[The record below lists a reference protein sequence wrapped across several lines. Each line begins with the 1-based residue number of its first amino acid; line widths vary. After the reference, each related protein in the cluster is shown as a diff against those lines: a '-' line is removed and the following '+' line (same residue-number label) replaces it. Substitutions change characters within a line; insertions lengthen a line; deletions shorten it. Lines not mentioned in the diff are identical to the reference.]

1 MVQMASKQVG
11 KKSRIIWHLFG
22 ICLTIVFS
30 SNNKVDTKL
39 DMHPRIIVIVGR
51 RVTSSRRVRG
61 KYEGRKC
68 KTIDGKDSTNC
79 NKVEWNGN
87 KISTHKQ

>member
-1 MVQMASKQVG
+1 MDKNGANGKQTSRE
-11 KKSRIIWHLFG
+11 KKSYNG

-51 RVTSSRRVRG
+51 RVTSSSRVRG
-61 KYEGRKC
+61 KDEG
-68 KTIDGKDSTNC
+68 GSVDSTNC